1 MQIRIIVDDVMY
13 ATSGTVQHRRVQ
25 IFDLVRP
32 PERGGLKPPE
42 IIHYTRKGS
51 IAEPF
56 LFYNPLDMTAL
67 AVPDHTWPRRISQT
81 GTIPSI
87 G

>member
-1 MQIRIIVDDVMY
+1 MQIGMIVDDVMY
-13 ATSGTVQHRRVQ
+13 ATSRTAQHRRVR

-51 IAEPF
+51 IAEHSS
-56 LFYNPLDMTAL
+56 LII
-67 AVPDHTWPRRISQT
+67 HWI
-81 GTIPSI
+81 
-87 G
+87 